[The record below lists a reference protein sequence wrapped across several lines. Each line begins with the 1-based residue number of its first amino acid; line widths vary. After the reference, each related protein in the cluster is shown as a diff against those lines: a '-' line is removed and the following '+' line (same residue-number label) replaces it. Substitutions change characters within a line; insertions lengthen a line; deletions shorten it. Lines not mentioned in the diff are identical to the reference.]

1 MMDARSVL
9 RVVTTLQSAGV
20 RVWLDGGWGIDALVG
35 EQTRDHDDLDCVIA
49 LTDARIARDALA
61 ALGFAVALDELPTR
75 FVVRDRSDRRV
86 DFHTVTFDATGAATQ
101 QLQDGTMAPYP
112 AQGFSGIGHVAGVR
126 VACLTAA
133 VQSLHHL
140 GYDPDEKDHH
150 DMGLLADRLGIELPA
165 PYRRERSRM
174 MLIYAHRGA
183 SAIHPENTL
192 RAFRHAL
199 ALGVDGIELDVHA
212 TADGIPVVIHDRDV
226 ERTTDGAGYV
236 DEMPLAR
243 LATFDAGDGERVPT
257 LAEVL
262 ALVGDAAQLD
272 IEIKGAGIE
281 RAVLEV
287 LAEYPAVTWA
297 ISSFAWDTLRTVR
310 QLHPA
315 AEVWPLA
322 EHVDDDLIVIAAEL
336 ASPAVSLFAGAYTA
350 ETAARLREAGLRV
363 VVWTVNDPHEA
374 RRVADL
380 GVYALCTD
388 DPQGFSTFD
397 GII

>member
-1 MMDARSVL
+1 
-9 RVVTTLQSAGV
+9 
-20 RVWLDGGWGIDALVG
+20 
-35 EQTRDHDDLDCVIA
+35 
-49 LTDARIARDALA
+49 
-61 ALGFAVALDELPTR
+61 
-75 FVVRDRSDRRV
+75 
-86 DFHTVTFDATGAATQ
+86 
-101 QLQDGTMAPYP
+101 
-112 AQGFSGIGHVAGVR
+112 
-126 VACLTAA
+126 
-133 VQSLHHL
+133 
-140 GYDPDEKDHH
+140 
-150 DMGLLADRLGIELPA
+150 
-165 PYRRERSRM
+165 

-310 QLHPA
+310 QLHSA

-350 ETAARLREAGLRV
+350 ETAAKLRDAGLCV
-363 VVWTVNDPHEA
+363 MIWTVNDPREA
-374 RRVADL
+374 RRVAGL
-380 GVYALCTD
+380 GAYALCTD
-388 DPQGFSTFD
+388 DPRRISLFD